1 MLIELLKMRRSRVLP
16 VPDRHDFQFP
26 HHLLHSFP
34 FYPNINAQCWFNII
48 MNIDF
53 IENCQTNIELK
64 TQYSTENNLTT
75 ILLLYRNI
83 DIEYFKP
90 RAKPYIKP
98 ENCKFDIE
106 PALSMTYVIWLNK
119 LEANISNRKSFLHW
133 ELNPGLLKS
142 A

>member
-1 MLIELLKMRRSRVLP
+1 MITGI
-16 VPDRHDFQFP
+16 D
-26 HHLLHSFP
+26 
-34 FYPNINAQCWFNII
+34 
-48 MNIDF
+48 NIDPLILK
-53 IENCQTNIELK
+53 IE
-64 TQYSTENNLTT
+64 
-75 ILLLYRNI
+75 LYRNI

-98 ENCKFDIE
+98 ENCKFHIE